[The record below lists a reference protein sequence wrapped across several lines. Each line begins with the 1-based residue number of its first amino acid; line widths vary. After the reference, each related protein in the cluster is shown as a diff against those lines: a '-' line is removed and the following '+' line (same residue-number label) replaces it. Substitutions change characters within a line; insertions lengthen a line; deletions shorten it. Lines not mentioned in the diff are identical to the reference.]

1 MTKSYQ
7 LSGYSIGNDS
17 EHSNLNIIYAEN
29 LQFRVG
35 FTGVVGYLSDT
46 IAERPT
52 NQSFRPIRVNH
63 FVSRPQIF
71 SSFDIN
77 PQYHFEVKILIFF
90 ELFSC
95 FKKLS
100 NRKFEGRIT
109 RKKLRN
115 SNLRMNENHLL
126 G

>member
-17 EHSNLNIIYAEN
+17 EHNNLNIIYEEN
-29 LQFRVG
+29 LQFCVD
-35 FTGVVGYLSDT
+35 FTEVVGYLSDT

-77 PQYHFEVKILIFF
+77 PQYHFEVRIFDIF
-90 ELFSC
+90 LNF
-95 FKKLS
+95 FHV
-100 NRKFEGRIT
+100 
-109 RKKLRN
+109 LRN
-115 SNLRMNENHLL
+115 YRTENLKAE
-126 G
+126 